1 MAVCRAGREDPPD
14 HAARRDP
21 EAPVGLAVQVAADL
35 VDPVARA
42 ALVVRAVR
50 AVRVV
55 RRRHSR
61 PPNVPHRSLPRLA
74 AAS

>member
-1 MAVCRAGREDPPD
+1 MGP
-14 HAARRDP
+14 
-21 EAPVGLAVQVAADL
+21 AVQVVADLVVRVDPVVL

-42 ALVVRAVR
+42 
-50 AVRVV
+50 VRVG

-61 PPNVPHRSLPRLA
+61 PPNVPRRSLPRLA

>member
-1 MAVCRAGREDPPD
+1 MAACRAGREDPPD

-21 EAPVGLAVQVAADL
+21 EAPVGLAVQVVAAL
-35 VDPVARA
+35 VGPVARA
-42 ALVVRAVR
+42 GPVVRAVR
-50 AVRVV
+50 VG

-61 PPNVPHRSLPRLA
+61 PPNVPRRSLPRLA